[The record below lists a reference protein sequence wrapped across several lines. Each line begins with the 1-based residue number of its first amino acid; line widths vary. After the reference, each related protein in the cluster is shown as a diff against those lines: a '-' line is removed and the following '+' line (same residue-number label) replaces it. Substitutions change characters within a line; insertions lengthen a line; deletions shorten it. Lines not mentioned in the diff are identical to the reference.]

1 MLGLILRKIF
11 GTQNERFLRGIRPV
25 VDKINSLEEEFSSL
39 SAEEISE
46 KTATFKKLIAD
57 ARRELNEK
65 RNALLN
71 TFNTASIEERAGIE
85 DELKEVKK
93 QLKEKTEEILDK
105 ILPHAFGLVRESA
118 KRTLGLRHYDV
129 QLIGGIVLHKGMIA
143 EMANGEGKTLV
154 ATLPAYLNA
163 LVGEGVHVVTVND
176 YLAKRDREWM
186 GPVYEYLGLT
196 VGVIL
201 HDIPAQDK
209 QIAYRSDIT
218 YGTNNEFGFDYLRDN
233 MALRKRDQVQRGYY
247 YAIVDEVDSILI
259 DEARTPLII
268 SGPSEESTE
277 KYYKVDKVIPRFK
290 QGSKDEITK
299 AETGDFVID
308 EKAKSSYLTDE
319 GEAKAAELL
328 GIQDTLEF
336 QMKYKHLVAQSLRAH
351 NNFRRDTDYVVNNG
365 QVIIVDEFT
374 GRLMPGRRWSDGL
387 HQAIEAK
394 EKLKI
399 ERENQTLATVTLQNY
414 FRMYNKLSGMTGTG
428 LTEAGEFS
436 EIYKLEVVA
445 IPTNK
450 PVQRIDAADLIYKS
464 PKEKYEAVCNK
475 VQELYQEKRPVLV
488 GTTSIEKNELIS
500 QMLKRRGIP
509 HQVLNAKYH
518 EMEAHIV
525 SQAGRLLAVTVATN
539 MAGRGTDIRLGGN
552 AEYMTLDYLRQQK
565 IGPYDTGY
573 KEEYENLI
581 ERFNRQVDEEKKKVV
596 ELGGLYVIG
605 TERHESRRI
614 DNQLRGRAGRQG
626 TTGYSQFYLSLDDD
640 LMRIFGSD
648 RIKGVMERFGFADGE
663 SLHHPLITRA
673 IETAQKRV
681 EGYNFEIRKHLLEY
695 DDVMNK
701 QREIIY
707 EERNVVLSSE
717 NCKEHILSMAQDT
730 LTAKMELH
738 LKGEELPAPDI
749 EIFKS
754 WLNSVYPV
762 DVSGIDFENNK
773 FDEIEEEIFERIKTA
788 YDKREQTIGTEHI
801 RNLEKIIALQ
811 VIDRQWK
818 DHLYVM
824 DELREGIGL
833 RAYGQRNPLIEYQQ
847 EGHYLFSQMTERIK
861 EEVTGAI
868 FKVVP
873 IRMGEEQRFG
883 IFSSLP
889 LAFSHQEKGQ
899 FEALPKRETAAPA
912 KVNIPPQARPEEAQI
927 QTVTRTEKKVGRNE
941 PCPCGSGKKYKK
953 CCGA

>member
-1 MLGLILRKIF
+1 MLGLILKKIF
-11 GTQNERFLRGIRPV
+11 GTQNERFLKRIRPV
-25 VDKINSLEEEFSSL
+25 VDKINSFEEEFSSL
-39 SAEEISE
+39 SSDEMRE
-46 KTATFKKLIAD
+46 KTAMFKKLIAD
-57 ARRELNEK
+57 ARQELNEK
-65 RNALLN
+65 KNELSKAFNA
-71 TFNTASIEERAGIE
+71 APIEERAEIE
-85 DELKEVKK
+85 GELKEIKT
-93 QLKEKTEEILDK
+93 QLKRKTEEVLEE
-105 ILPHAFGLVRESA
+105 ILPEAFALVRESA

-129 QLIGGIVLHKGMIA
+129 QMIGGLVLHKGMIA

-176 YLAKRDREWM
+176 YLAGRDREWM

-196 VGVIL
+196 VGVVQ
-201 HDIPAQDK
+201 HDAAGQDK
-209 QIAYRSDIT
+209 QIAYRKDIT

-247 YAIVDEVDSILI
+247 YTIVDEVDSILV

-268 SGPSEESTE
+268 SGPTEESTD
-277 KYYKVDKVIPRFK
+277 KYYKVDKIIPRLK
-290 QGSKDEITK
+290 KGSKDEITK
-299 AETGDFVID
+299 VETGDFVID
-308 EKAKSSYLTDE
+308 EKGKSSYLTDE
-319 GEAKAAELL
+319 GEAKAAEIL
-328 GIQDTLEF
+328 GISDTLEF
-336 QMKYKHLVAQSLRAH
+336 QMKYKHLVSQALRAH
-351 NNFRRDTDYVVNNG
+351 NNFRRDTEYVVNDG

-374 GRLMPGRRWSDGL
+374 GRLMAGRRWSDGL
-387 HQAIEAK
+387 HQAVEAK

-428 LTEAGEFS
+428 LTEASEFS

-450 PVQRIDAADLIYKS
+450 LAERIDAADLIYKS
-464 PKEKYEAVCNK
+464 QKEKYEAVCLK
-475 VQELYQEKRPVLV
+475 VQELYKEKRPVLV
-488 GTTSIEKNELIS
+488 GTTSIEKNELVS

-509 HQVLNAKYH
+509 HQVLNAKHH

-525 SQAGRLLAVTVATN
+525 GQAGRHGAVTVATN

-552 AEYMTLDYLRQQK
+552 AEYMTLDSLRQQK
-565 IGPYDTGY
+565 IGPYESNY
-573 KEEYENLI
+573 KEEYENLS
-581 ERFNRQVDEEKKKVV
+581 ERFSRQVAEEKNKVI

-626 TTGYSQFYLSLDDD
+626 TPGHSQFYLSLDDD

-648 RIKGVMERFGFADGE
+648 RIKGVMQRFGFAEGE
-663 SLHHPLITRA
+663 SLHHPLISRA

-681 EGYNFEIRKHLLEY
+681 EGYNFEIRKQLLEY

-707 EERNVVLSSE
+707 EERNAVLESE
-717 NCKEHILSMAQDT
+717 NSREHILSMARDT
-730 LTAKMELH
+730 LGAKMDLH
-738 LKGEELPAPDI
+738 LKVEANQEPDV

-754 WLNSVYPV
+754 WLASVYPV
-762 DVSGIDFENNK
+762 GVSDIDFVNTNL
-773 FDEIEEEIFERIKTA
+773 DDIEEEISNRVQAA
-788 YDKREQTIGTEHI
+788 YDKREETLGAENI
-801 RNLEKIIALQ
+801 RNLEKIITLQ

-824 DELREGIGL
+824 DELRDGIGL

-847 EGHYLFSQMTERIK
+847 EGHGLFSRMIERVK

-873 IRMGEEQRFG
+873 IRVGEEQRFG
-883 IFSSLP
+883 VFSSLP
-889 LAFSHQEKGQ
+889 MAFSHSEKGQ
-899 FEALPKRETAAPA
+899 FEALPKKEAAPA
-912 KVNIPPQARPEEAQI
+912 NVNIPPQARPEEAQGRAI
-927 QTVTRTEKKVGRNE
+927 IRTGKKVGRNE
-941 PCPCGSGKKYKK
+941 LCPCGSGKKYKK
-953 CCGA
+953 CCGK